1 MYILIAILSF
11 GILIFVH
18 EMGHFIAAKSCG
30 VKVLEFAMGMGPQ
43 ILHRQVGETDY
54 SLRLLPIG
62 GFCAMEGEDEDSDD
76 PRSFSVQPL
85 WKKLIILVA
94 GAFMNFLLGFL
105 ITALLFVGSTGF
117 FSNRLDSFRE
127 GCPYEGTLQ
136 AGDRIHSVNG
146 ERVFFS
152 GNFSEYVGRNAPD
165 GRIDL
170 VIIRDGRRI
179 EIDDYYMVPV
189 EYPAENGGTEWKYG
203 INFAVEP
210 NNFATW
216 LRYSW
221 YNCLDFV
228 RLVRIGLTDLI
239 TGNAAVT
246 DMAGVVGI
254 VDIINETGQNA
265 ATVSQ
270 GLSDI
275 AFMVALIAVNLA
287 VMNMLPI
294 PALDGGH
301 VLTLCLSALW
311 TKITGCEPDTRIEN
325 WIHSIGLML
334 LMLLMVFIM
343 YNDISRILSR

>member
-1 MYILIAILSF
+1 MYILIAILAF

-18 EMGHFIAAKSCG
+18 EMGHFVAAKSCG

-43 ILHRQVGETDY
+43 LVHWQRGETEY

-62 GFCAMEGEDEDSDD
+62 GFCAMEGEEEDSDD
-76 PRSFSVQPL
+76 PRSFSAQPL

-94 GAFMNFLLGFL
+94 GAAMNFLMGFL
-105 ITALLFVGSTGF
+105 ITALLFASSTGF
-117 FSNRLDSFRE
+117 YSNRLEGFRE

-136 AGDRIHSVNG
+136 AGDRIYSVNG
-146 ERVFFS
+146 ERVYFS
-152 GNFSEYVGRNAPD
+152 ANFSEYVGRNAY
-165 GRIDL
+165 GGNIDL
-170 VIIRDGRRI
+170 VILRNGEKIR
-179 EIDDYYMVPV
+179 IDDYHMVPV
-189 EYPAENGGTEWKYG
+189 EYPTANGGTEWKYG
-203 INFAVEP
+203 INFSVEP
-210 NNFATW
+210 SSFGAW

-254 VDIINETGQNA
+254 VDIINETGQSA
-265 ATVSQ
+265 ETVSE
-270 GLSDI
+270 GLENI
-275 AFMVALIAVNLA
+275 AYMVALIAVNLA

-301 VLTLCLSALW
+301 VLTLCLAALW
-311 TKITGCEPDTRIEN
+311 TKLTGRVPDSRIEA
-325 WIHSIGLML
+325 WIHTIGLVL
-334 LMLLMVFIM
+334 LMLLMVFVM